1 MEWMLTVVFH
11 FQKSQQDEKWGQSPH
26 AEASFSLL
34 PLPFFN
40 SISNLQGSAVG
51 SDTRG
56 HCVLEARRN
65 KARNG
70 DLVWVRCDPHR
81 RMYLKMLSP
90 AAGSVLKSCGIFRE
104 RYLDKGQRSLAWR
117 PKTWP
122 HFLSTLLLGYRCGVT
137 SRFTLL
143 LSSPPWHDKLIPS

>member
-26 AEASFSLL
+26 AEASFLSSHFLSSTPFPIFRALL
-34 PLPFFN
+34 LGQ
-40 SISNLQGSAVG
+40 IRGATVYWKQGG
-51 SDTRG
+51 TKPG
-56 HCVLEARRN
+56 
-65 KARNG
+65 G
-70 DLVWVRCDPHR
+70 LVWVRCNPHR

-104 RYLDKGQRSLAWR
+104 RHLDKGQRSLAWR

-143 LSSPPWHDKLIPS
+143 LSSPPWHDKLMPS